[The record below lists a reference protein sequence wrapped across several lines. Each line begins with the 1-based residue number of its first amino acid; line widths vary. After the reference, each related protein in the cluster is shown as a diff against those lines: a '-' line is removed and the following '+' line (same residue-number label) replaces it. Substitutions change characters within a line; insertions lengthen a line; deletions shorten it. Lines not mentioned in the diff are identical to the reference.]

1 MFNESTENLI
11 HLIKYDMKKSLS
23 EKRFLHCVR
32 VMEKACELAN
42 IYNVEAAEFVGAQ
55 VSAALAGLTHDIAKE
70 IPYLEAMEI
79 IKNNNIEVD
88 EIELANPGL
97 MHGPLGA
104 FLVKERY
111 GLCSNIQNAIKLHTR
126 TSKDMTMLDKIVYV
140 ADKIEDGRKNN
151 NYNIQ
156 VERELAKTD
165 IDATVFMIIDNN
177 IIHLL
182 EKSRLVHPNSIIT
195 TNFLKMNLYK

>member
-11 HLIKYDMKKSLS
+11 HLIKCDMKKSLS
-23 EKRFLHCVR
+23 EKRFSHCVR

-42 IYNVEAAEFVGAQ
+42 IYNVDMNE
-55 VSAALAGLTHDIAKE
+55 AALAGLTHDIAKE

-79 IKNNNIEVD
+79 IKKNNIEVD

-97 MHGPLGA
+97 LHGPLGA
-104 FLVKERY
+104 FLVKEKY

-156 VERELAKTD
+156 VERELAKID
-165 IDATVFMIIDNN
+165 IDATVVMIIDNN

-182 EKSRLVHPNSIIT
+182 EKSRLVHPNAIIT

>member
-42 IYNVEAAEFVGAQ
+42 IYNVDINE
-55 VSAALAGLTHDIAKE
+55 AALAGLTHDIAKE

-151 NYNIQ
+151 
-156 VERELAKTD
+156 
-165 IDATVFMIIDNN
+165 IDATVVMIIDNN

>member
-11 HLIKYDMKKSLS
+11 HIIKCDMKKSLS

-42 IYNVEAAEFVGAQ
+42 IYNVDINE
-55 VSAALAGLTHDIAKE
+55 AALAGLTHDIAKE

-79 IKNNNIEVD
+79 IKKNNIEVD

-97 MHGPLGA
+97 LHGPLGA
-104 FLVKERY
+104 FLVKEKY
-111 GLCSNIQNAIKLHTR
+111 GLCS
-126 TSKDMTMLDKIVYV
+126 
-140 ADKIEDGRKNN
+140 
-151 NYNIQ
+151 NIQ

-165 IDATVFMIIDNN
+165 IDATVVMIIDNN

>member
-11 HLIKYDMKKSLS
+11 HIIKCDMKKSLS

-42 IYNVEAAEFVGAQ
+42 IYNVDINE
-55 VSAALAGLTHDIAKE
+55 AALAGLTHDIAKE
-70 IPYLEAMEI
+70 IPY
-79 IKNNNIEVD
+79 VD

-97 MHGPLGA
+97 LHGPLGA
-104 FLVKERY
+104 FLVKEKY

-165 IDATVFMIIDNN
+165 IDATVVMIIDNN